1 MDSKQVHKVMVEE
14 VLPMDWFRQVIRPL
28 RIHRDSEM
36 GRIVLELRLLGTSLS
51 QIWQGPPLKALV
63 ALSLALSWMFP
74 APNTHPG
81 MAIALLLLI
90 LDTLTGAVAAVIQG
104 HGLSSRRFGRVII
117 KFFGYSVLIIVAHVV
132 PKAMWPEAEAVAVTI
147 ALGLIVTTEATSVLE
162 NLIKMGLPIPLQIVA
177 LLKDVKPSQ
186 VQAIQKELDRP

>member
-1 MDSKQVHKVMVEE
+1 MVDACEEREPSMDSKQVHKVMIEE
-14 VLPMDWFRQVIRPL
+14 VLPRDWFRQVIRPL
-28 RIHRDSEM
+28 RIRRDSEM

-51 QIWQGPPLKALV
+51 QIWQGPPLKVLV

-117 KFFGYSVLIIVAHVV
+117 KFFG
-132 PKAMWPEAEAVAVTI
+132 
-147 ALGLIVTTEATSVLE
+147 
-162 NLIKMGLPIPLQIVA
+162 
-177 LLKDVKPSQ
+177 
-186 VQAIQKELDRP
+186 